1 MVKRDSR
8 TIVFDVSS
16 HGFGHLG
23 QIAPVIVELI
33 AHHPTARVV
42 KGVFEDTYNYMK
54 SGQSLYSDKGRP
66 GIESRF
72 VIGLLLLKH
81 GARRPHAPP

>member
-23 QIAPVIVELI
+23 QIAPVVTELI
-33 AHHPTARVV
+33 AQHPTARIVV
-42 KGVFEDTYNYMK
+42 RST
-54 SGQSLYSDKGRP
+54 
-66 GIESRF
+66 
-72 VIGLLLLKH
+72 
-81 GARRPHAPP
+81 HAASVVNHILGYHVDLDGPPPEAVHHHVG